1 MIKKSQLHPQSH
13 VFWIL
18 ILAILYLVGLI
29 GMSFPDSRAI
39 LLPMTP
45 FHLLLSL
52 GVLLFFQN
60 PRGRNFLSAILLIYV
75 GSMLLEIAGVA
86 TGKIFGEYMY
96 GDSLGI
102 KFMNVPLMIG
112 VNWVMLV
119 ISSATVVLKF
129 SDNIWIRS
137 ILGASI
143 MVGIDFCIEPLSA
156 YLDFWYWEGNGIP
169 LENYVA
175 WWAGSFIFQVLFQF
189 IYVNRSRELVS
200 NPVASYLLVYQLAFF
215 LGISLI
221 RTLV

>member
-1 MIKKSQLHPQSH
+1 MIKKSHLHPQSH
-13 VFWIL
+13 IFWIL

-29 GMSFPDSRAI
+29 GMSFADSRAI

-45 FHLLLSL
+45 FQLLLSL
-52 GVLLFFQN
+52 GVLLFFHS
-60 PRGRNFLSAILLIYV
+60 PRGRNFLIAIFLIYT

-86 TGKIFGEYMY
+86 TGKIFGEYAY
-96 GDSLGI
+96 GNSLGI
-102 KFMNVPLMIG
+102 KFMDVPLMIG

-119 ISSATVVLKF
+119 ISSATVVLKV
-129 SDNIWIRS
+129 SESIWIRS
-137 ILGASI
+137 ILGASV

-175 WWAGSFIFQVLFQF
+175 WWLGSFFFQLLFQI
-189 IYVNRSRELVS
+189 IYVKRSSETVR
-200 NPVASYLLVYQLAFF
+200 NPVALWFLIYQLTFF